1 MFINRRE
8 KFEDYCLYGYAIYE
22 LLDMSSASG
31 VDGLRWWQT
40 LDYSLS
46 DRSPLTVSIEAFLRV
61 VITKHDKQCKL
72 LTCQLSC
79 LPDSRAKLT
88 AMCITLWKGS
98 SYKWLFFVIHSSTS
112 LISNTSYTSL
122 LQITKY
128 TTDQLY
134 TLLLL

>member
-1 MFINRRE
+1 MQYTSYLI
-8 KFEDYCLYGYAIYE
+8 CLG
-22 LLDMSSASG
+22 SG
-31 VDGLRWWQT
+31 GDGLMRWWQT

-79 LPDSRAKLT
+79 LPDSCAKFT

-98 SYKWLFFVIHSSTS
+98 SYKWLFFVIHSPTS
-112 LISNTSYTSL
+112 LILTLLIYIISFANTRNT
-122 LQITKY
+122 LQINY
-128 TTDQLY
+128 ILY
-134 TLLLL
+134 YYNNQIIQNHG